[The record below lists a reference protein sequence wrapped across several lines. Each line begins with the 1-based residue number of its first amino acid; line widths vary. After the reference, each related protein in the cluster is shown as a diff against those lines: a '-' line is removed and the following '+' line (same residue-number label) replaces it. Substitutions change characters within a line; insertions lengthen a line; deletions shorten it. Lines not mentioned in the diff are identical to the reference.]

1 MCTMYISLKAIIIVI
16 LRFTQKFNYILFFIF
31 ILWLPNKD
39 EILNIKPIKLSHSP
53 HENTWL
59 QITPSICLLTF
70 FLSKSL
76 RQKAFKT
83 NNTSVDE
90 CTLPCLDLKSLFK
103 KRTCWVCGSYK
114 TGNVKTILCWD
125 SHAASPFIISIPGLK
140 LVTQSAW
147 GAKNNLVWSLAITAL
162 QT

>member
-39 EILNIKPIKLSHSP
+39 ELLNIKPIKLSHSP

-59 QITPSICLLTF
+59 QISPSICLLTF

-83 NNTSVDE
+83 NNTSVGK

-103 KRTCWVCGSYK
+103 KKEPVGSVALTK
-114 TGNVKTILCWD
+114 QETWKQSFVET
-125 SHAASPFIISIPGLK
+125 H
-140 LVTQSAW
+140 TQ
-147 GAKNNLVWSLAITAL
+147 LLHL
-162 QT
+162 